1 MSAELSMQV
10 EPRRDELERI
20 HAAVEDLAEREEW
33 SPGLI
38 FRVNLILEE
47 LVINIMDYGDDEGRH
62 RIEVTV
68 TSDPDEVVMDLV
80 DSGKPFDPTHDAPEP
95 DIGASL
101 DERRVGGDEVDRQRP
116 GAGRPSPFVPQPI
129 GGSRDYACVVVAI
142 GV

>member
-1 MSAELSMQV
+1 VTAELSLKV
-10 EPRRDELERI
+10 EPRREELERV
-20 HAAVEDLAEREEW
+20 HAAIEELAEREGW
-33 SPGLI
+33 SAGLI

-101 DERRVGGDEVDRQRP
+101 DERRVGGLGVYLTRTMVEEMRYRREAEHNHLTLVM
-116 GAGRPSPFVPQPI
+116 
-129 GGSRDYACVVVAI
+129 SREE
-142 GV
+142 

>member
-1 MSAELSMQV
+1 MQV
-10 EPRRDELERI
+10 EPRREELERI
-20 HAAVEDLAEREEW
+20 HAAVEELAEREEW
-33 SPGLI
+33 SPGLV

-68 TSDPDEVVMDLV
+68 TSDADEVVMDLV

-101 DERRVGGDEVDRQRP
+101 DERRVGGLGVYLTRTMVKEMRYRREAEHNHLTLVM
-116 GAGRPSPFVPQPI
+116 
-129 GGSRDYACVVVAI
+129 SREE
-142 GV
+142 

>member
-1 MSAELSMQV
+1 MTAELSLKV
-10 EPRRDELERI
+10 EPRREELERI
-20 HAAVEDLAEREEW
+20 HAAVEELAEREEW
-33 SPGLI
+33 SAGLI

-95 DIGASL
+95 DLGASL
-101 DERRVGGDEVDRQRP
+101 DERRVGGLGVYLTRTMVKEMRYRREAEHNHLTLVM
-116 GAGRPSPFVPQPI
+116 
-129 GGSRDYACVVVAI
+129 SREE
-142 GV
+142 

>member
-10 EPRRDELERI
+10 EPRREELERI
-20 HAAVEDLAEREEW
+20 HAAVEELAEREEW
-33 SPGLI
+33 SPGLV

-68 TSDPDEVVMDLV
+68 TSDADEVVMDLV

-101 DERRVGGDEVDRQRP
+101 DERRVGGLGVYLTRTMVKEMRYRREAEHNHLTLVM
-116 GAGRPSPFVPQPI
+116 
-129 GGSRDYACVVVAI
+129 SREE
-142 GV
+142 